1 MSKYSS
7 FSTDNINIRP
17 TNSQNAGTSNYSST
31 QGAVTGCT
39 GCGGSSTNAC
49 AAANSRIISGGGKR
63 RGRKRTRRAGRSKR
77 FRRSRRAGRSRR
89 ARRSRQYG
97 GKGYSMSNT
106 QTIHANNKVPEQ
118 TSYSNPGISSS
129 LNLGASK
136 QYAGLQKGGRRRG
149 RRGGKSG
156 DVMRYDT
163 WSDYFGFKDT
173 GGNLGTF
180 AGSGYPPYTRGSN
193 NSCPNRGGKRRRR
206 TRRTRR

>member
-17 TNSQNAGTSNYSST
+17 TNSQNAGTSNYNST

-39 GCGGSSTNAC
+39 GCGGGSSTNAC
-49 AAANSRIISGGGKR
+49 AAANSRIISGGGKK
-63 RGRKRTRRAGRSKR
+63 RGRSRKRTRRAGRSR
-77 FRRSRRAGRSRR
+77 RYRRSRRS
-89 ARRSRQYG
+89 ARRSKQYG

-136 QYAGLQKGGRRRG
+136 QYAGLQTGGRRR

-156 DVMRYDT
+156 DSMRYDT
-163 WSDYFGFKDT
+163 WADYFGFKDV
-173 GGNLGTF
+173 GGSLGTF

-193 NSCPNRGGKRRRR
+193 NSCPSRGGKRRRGRR
-206 TRRTRR
+206 TRRTRK